1 MKKENFMSCENN
13 YVNTV
18 VKAIDKKKG
27 RDIQVLDLSGLTT
40 LTNYFVIATGGSNKN
55 VQAICDFV
63 EEEMQKIGAKMWTKE
78 GYDNGEWILLNY
90 DDVVVHIFQE
100 EPREFYKLEH
110 IWKDAPDIDISDLI
124 EED

>member
-90 DDVVVHIFQE
+90 DDVMVHIFQE

-110 IWKDAPDIDISDLI
+110 IWKDAPDIDVSDLI

>member
-1 MKKENFMSCENN
+1 MSCENN

-18 VKAIDKKKG
+18 VKAIDQKKG

-90 DDVVVHIFQE
+90 DDVMIHIFQE
-100 EPREFYKLEH
+100 EYREFYKLEH
-110 IWKDAPDIDISDLI
+110 IWKDAPDVDVSDLI

>member
-1 MKKENFMSCENN
+1 MSCENN

-124 EED
+124 EERIDNK